1 MRRFLPAVS
10 LAAVLWLVPVTSS
23 AAVVTNMT
31 VPLNQTVFNPC
42 TSDLIAFTGN
52 IHIVVAMTP
61 DASGGFHFHADVN
74 VSGVT
79 GVGVPSGITYHG
91 VGGDWVEFNAKP
103 PFPVA
108 ATFTNV
114 FGLISTGSSPNF
126 VVTET
131 LHMTVNAD
139 GTMTA
144 NVARFSITCN
154 G

>member
-1 MRRFLPAVS
+1 MRRFLPAVF
-10 LAAVLWLVPVTSS
+10 LAAALWLVPATSS
-23 AAVVTNMT
+23 AAVIQNVT

-42 TSDLIAFTGN
+42 TGDLIAFTGN
-52 IHIVVAMTP
+52 IHLMFAKTA

-91 VGGDWVEFNAKP
+91 VGGDWFEFNASP
-103 PFPVA
+103 PFPVEF
-108 ATFTNV
+108 TFTNV

-131 LHMTVNAD
+131 FHMTVNAD

>member
-1 MRRFLPAVS
+1 MSRFLPAVS
-10 LAAVLWLVPVTSS
+10 LAAVLWLVTVTSS

-79 GVGVPSGITYHG
+79 GVGAPSGITYHR
-91 VGGDWVEFNAKP
+91 VRGDWVEFYAP
-103 PFPVA
+103 TPFSVA
-108 ATFTNV
+108 TTFNYTFCLVNTAT
-114 FGLISTGSSPNF
+114 LPH
-126 VVTET
+126 
-131 LHMTVNAD
+131 L
-139 GTMTA
+139 
-144 NVARFSITCN
+144 
-154 G
+154 